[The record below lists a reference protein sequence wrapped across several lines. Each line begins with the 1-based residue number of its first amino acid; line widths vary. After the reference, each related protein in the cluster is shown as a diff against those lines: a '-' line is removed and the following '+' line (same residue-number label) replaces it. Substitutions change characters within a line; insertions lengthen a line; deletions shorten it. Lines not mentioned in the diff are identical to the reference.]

1 MCLQLTFSHHAN
13 LFRDLF
19 VILKRIVFFSY
30 LKTLEFD
37 MENQQTLNLTTL
49 ETSRGKKLWHK
60 H

>member
-1 MCLQLTFSHHAN
+1 MYLQLTFSHHAD
-13 LFRDLF
+13 LFQDLF

-37 MENQQTLNLTTL
+37 MGNQQALDLTTVKTL
-49 ETSRGKKLWHK
+49 REKNLWHK